1 MTSHKKLKTGFT
13 TGTAAAAS
21 AKAALFFLLSDK
33 EKKAVTIRFL
43 TGETTLI
50 PIHKTKKISQNKAEA
65 VVIKDAGDDPD
76 VTHKAEIGAV
86 VSIFPL
92 KGGSVDNHSD
102 VYEHYD
108 VHDHSNLNTVLPV
121 KTRRFLPAQ
130 DDDNHN
136 PDIIIKG
143 GKGVGMVTKPGLEV
157 ACGKPAINPG
167 PCKMILEAVND
178 VLDSFGQMGKI
189 KVEIEVFVPEGEK
202 LAKKTLNFRLGI
214 EGGISILGTTGIV
227 KPMSHDAY
235 IATIESSLSVARAA
249 GLDTVIMTTGR
260 RSERYSQNL

>member
-1 MTSHKKLKTGFT
+1 MTSHKKLKRGFT

-50 PIHKTKKISQNKAEA
+50 PIHKTKRIFQNKAEA

-92 KGGSVDNHSD
+92 KGESVDDHSD
-102 VYEHYD
+102 LD
-108 VHDHSNLNTVLPV
+108 TTLPM
-121 KTRRFLPAQ
+121 KPRRLPSAK
-130 DDDNHN
+130 DDYNQN
-136 PDIIIKG
+136 PEIIIKG

-178 VLDSFGQMGKI
+178 VLDSCGQMGKI
-189 KVEIEVFVPEGEK
+189 KVEIEIFVPEGEE

-235 IATIESSLSVARAA
+235 IATIKYGISVA
-249 GLDTVIMTTGR
+249 
-260 RSERYSQNL
+260 